1 MRIGEAAKAAGIS
14 ERMLRYYEQVGLL
27 PAPARRTSGY
37 RDYSAA
43 DVEAMQFIRRARAL
57 DFPMDDIAHLLALW
71 QNGAPAT
78 PEIQDLARRR
88 ADELHAR
95 AGELEAMR
103 KTLEALAEACPAD
116 GVQRCSILDVLGDR
130 QPTSLEAGR
139 FRSANAQ
146 PSDTIP

>member
-14 ERMLRYYEQVGLL
+14 ERMLRYYEQVSLL

-37 RDYSAA
+37 RDYSTA

-71 QNGAPAT
+71 RNGAPAT
-78 PEIQDLARRR
+78 PEIRDLARRR
-88 ADELHAR
+88 AEELHAR
-95 AGELEAMR
+95 AGELEAMQ

-116 GVQRCSILDVLGDR
+116 GVQRCSILDALGER
-130 QPTSLEAGR
+130 RPTSLEAGP

-146 PSDTIP
+146 PSDTVP